1 VPVMTDQPP
10 RTSALVL
17 TPINGEPRIKDL
29 DLAVRLGFERP
40 AKIRDI
46 IKRNEEK
53 LKIISIL
60 PTMGKIHE
68 GAGRPTQEYY
78 LDRQQ
83 ALLICMKSA
92 TDNAFDV
99 QIDIIRVYDAHLH
112 CEPVQKPVLNPAN
125 FSRLQ
130 LIELAMQ
137 AEQERLALQSTVA
150 AIQPKADALDRIA
163 TQSSG
168 TLNLT
173 NAAKTLQV
181 NPKAL
186 IQHLSANRWIYRRAG
201 GKNWTAYQ
209 DKLQQGVLEHKITK
223 IVQDDGTDR
232 ICEQVLVTPKGLAK
246 LAAML
251 SPLQG
256 NAA

>member
-1 VPVMTDQPP
+1 MHQ
-10 RTSALVL
+10 
-17 TPINGEPRIKDL
+17 
-29 DLAVRLGFERP
+29 RP
-40 AKIRDI
+40 
-46 IKRNEEK
+46 
-53 LKIISIL
+53 
-60 PTMGKIHE
+60 
-68 GAGRPTQEYY
+68 
-78 LDRQQ
+78 
-83 ALLICMKSA
+83 
-92 TDNAFDV
+92 FDV

-112 CEPVQKPVLNPAN
+112 CEPIQKPVLNPAN

-186 IQHLSANRWIYRRAG
+186 IQHLSANRWIYRWAG

-209 DKLQQGVLEHKITK
+209 DCQ
-223 IVQDDGTDR
+223 
-232 ICEQVLVTPKGLAK
+232 
-246 LAAML
+246 
-251 SPLQG
+251 SPSKSYQASTSNFFQLNERLRG
-256 NAA
+256 SDWPFCVA